1 MHACMHASNVG
12 RGHRVGVDWIIPRC
26 LKIEIPISVE
36 TQFSTFELR
45 YSKVNNLEPVD
56 FCGQLRR

>member
-26 LKIEIPISVE
+26 LKIEIPISVGRN
-36 TQFSTFELR
+36 SRLL
-45 YSKVNNLEPVD
+45 SLDIPK
-56 FCGQLRR
+56 